1 MTSALTSICS
11 IILVHGLGSDPDTTW
26 QKLAKNVSHNH
37 TDPASQGKQYVNW
50 VSDFLCED
58 LPPEV
63 RRHARVFFYNYDSYW
78 KNDAIEERR
87 SRLGHELFEEVSSM
101 EVKVSRL
108 KPLGN
113 DCLIEC

>member
-11 IILVHGLGSDPDTTW
+11 IILVHGLGSNPDTTW
-26 QKLAKNVSHNH
+26 QKLAKNVSRNH
-37 TDPASQGKQYVNW
+37 TDPASQGKQFVNW

-58 LPPEV
+58 FPPEV

-87 SRLGHELFEEVSSM
+87 SRLGHELFEEVTSM
-101 EVKVSRL
+101 AVKVSRL
-108 KPLGN
+108 KPLGTVV
-113 DCLIEC
+113 